1 MTETNGSDTLPSDL
15 PTSRAR
21 VLLVDDQLI
30 IVEAVRRML
39 AGHADIEFHYVTDAA
54 SAVQTA
60 EMVMPTV
67 IVQDL
72 VMPGIDGFAL
82 IQAYRANEQLR
93 DIPVI
98 VLSSKEDPKLKAH
111 GFAVGANDYMVKLP
125 DQLEL
130 LARLRYHSAA
140 LISRQQRDQA
150 FGALRESQRL
160 LAEANVELK
169 KMASVDGLTG
179 IANRRQ
185 FDDTM
190 QTEWQR
196 GQRDKQELAVL
207 LCDVDNFK
215 TYNDTYGHQA
225 GDAALQTVAGVLAG
239 QLRRPADV
247 AARYGGEEFAVILPA
262 TDAEGARQV
271 AESCRAGIEALAVTH
286 AGGVAGVV
294 TISIG
299 IASIVPSAG
308 STLEAL
314 VAAADKALY
323 SAKGAGRNRVATAD

>member
-1 MTETNGSDTLPSDL
+1 MTDN
-15 PTSRAR
+15 TSMDVSADAPAPATR

-39 AGHADIEFHYVTDAA
+39 AGQRDIAFHFVTDAA

-60 EMVMPTV
+60 EQVMPTV
-67 IVQDL
+67 ILQDL
-72 VMPGIDGFAL
+72 VMPGIDGFSL
-82 IQAYRANEQLR
+82 IQAYRAHAHLR
-93 DIPVI
+93 DVPVI

-125 DQLEL
+125 DHLEL

-140 LISRQQRDQA
+140 LISRQQRDEA

-169 KMASVDGLTG
+169 KMASVDGMTG

-190 QTEWQR
+190 QAEWQR
-196 GQRDKQELAVL
+196 GQREQQELTLL
-207 LCDVDNFK
+207 LCDVDCFK
-215 TYNDTYGHQA
+215 TYNDSYGHQA
-225 GDAALQTVAGVLAG
+225 GDAALKAIAAVLASH
-239 QLRRPADV
+239 LRRPADV

-262 TDAEGARQV
+262 TEAEGAQQV
-271 AESCRAGIEALAVTH
+271 AESCRAGIEALALAH
-286 AGGVAGVV
+286 AGGAGGVV

-299 IASIVPSAG
+299 IASVVPSPD

-314 VAAADKALY
+314 IAAADKALY
-323 SAKGAGRNRVATAD
+323 SAKGAGRNRVATAN